1 MGIENLAKGVFS
13 QTVTPALKKVAGQI
27 GGIIGSD
34 IGRDSRDAVGRN
46 PSVEETKNLCFPKDL
61 LTDNFAEGNHG
72 HYIQFFINHQ
82 DKAKLTFG
90 ERVKPNLNDEV
101 NNRSISSLQK
111 DFKEIDGLIFE
122 KKKEQLRNKLNN
134 ANFSYGVS
142 RGATKDLTEFGLIDR
157 ILNQKKPRI
166 SLRHLIKKSDY

>member
-1 MGIENLAKGVFS
+1 MGIENLAKGVLS
-13 QTVTPALKKVAGQI
+13 QTVTPALKNVDVKI

-61 LTDNFAEGNHG
+61 LTDNFAEVNHG

-90 ERVKPNLNDEV
+90 ERVKTCL
-101 NNRSISSLQK
+101 ISSP
-111 DFKEIDGLIFE
+111 
-122 KKKEQLRNKLNN
+122 
-134 ANFSYGVS
+134 
-142 RGATKDLTEFGLIDR
+142 T
-157 ILNQKKPRI
+157 
-166 SLRHLIKKSDY
+166 

>member
-34 IGRDSRDAVGRN
+34 IGRDSKDAVGRK
-46 PSVEETKNLCFPKDL
+46 PSIEETKNLCFPKDL

-82 DKAKLTFG
+82 NEATLTFG
-90 ERVKPNLNDEV
+90 EKV
-101 NNRSISSLQK
+101 
-111 DFKEIDGLIFE
+111 
-122 KKKEQLRNKLNN
+122 KKK
-134 ANFSYGVS
+134 S
-142 RGATKDLTEFGLIDR
+142 
-157 ILNQKKPRI
+157 
-166 SLRHLIKKSDY
+166 